1 MGERTCTEP
10 SLDHMPS
17 EKSSLS
23 PIISI
28 ELVKIIE
35 GPAGIP
41 DMVLVVAGATTVLS
55 IRKSTKKVVIEIA
68 EHSYL

>member
-1 MGERTCTEP
+1 MCTEP
-10 SLDHMPS
+10 SFDHMPS
-17 EKSSLS
+17 EKSSLG

-28 ELVKIIE
+28 ALVKIIE
-35 GPAGIP
+35 GLAGIP

>member
-1 MGERTCTEP
+1 
-10 SLDHMPS
+10 MPS
-17 EKSSLS
+17 EKSSLG

-28 ELVKIIE
+28 ALVKIIE
-35 GPAGIP
+35 GLAGIP